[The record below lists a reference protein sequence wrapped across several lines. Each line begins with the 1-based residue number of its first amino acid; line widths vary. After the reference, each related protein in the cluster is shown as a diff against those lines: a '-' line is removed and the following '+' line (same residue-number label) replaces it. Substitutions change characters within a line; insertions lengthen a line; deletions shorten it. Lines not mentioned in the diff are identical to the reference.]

1 MGSKSS
7 ACHTPA
13 TTAYW
18 LPSLLAKG
26 EIPARQQEL
35 FLSCANISAKLR
47 FRNIMKLQGVLMRL
61 LVTGGAGFIGSN
73 FVRRSLESSLSD
85 VSSIVVLDKLT
96 YAGNKENLE
105 VISKLDNYEFVH
117 GDICN
122 FELVATLI
130 ESVDAVVNFAAESHV
145 DRSIESSAA
154 FVETNTTGVQVM
166 LDAMK
171 KVGGKKRFLQVSTD
185 EVYGSIESGSWHE
198 DFLLQPN
205 SPYSASKAGGEYL
218 ARAFHKTYN
227 LDVVTTR
234 CSNNYGPHHFPEK
247 LIPLFI
253 TNILEGKKVPVYGN
267 GGNVRDWLH
276 VDDHCRGIHKV
287 LMGGKSGEIYNIGG
301 GRELT
306 NLEITHLIL
315 QAMGAD
321 ESSIE
326 YVEDRK
332 GHDLRYSVDWT
343 KINRELGYEPLVKFD
358 DGLKET
364 IDWYR
369 NNTQW
374 WKPLK
379 KQ

>member
-1 MGSKSS
+1 
-7 ACHTPA
+7 
-13 TTAYW
+13 
-18 LPSLLAKG
+18 
-26 EIPARQQEL
+26 
-35 FLSCANISAKLR
+35 
-47 FRNIMKLQGVLMRL
+47 MRL

-73 FVRRSLESSLSD
+73 FVRRSLEGSLPGI
-85 VSSIVVLDKLT
+85 SSILVLDKLT
-96 YAGNKENLE
+96 YAGIKENLE
-105 VISKLDNYEFVH
+105 VISGHDNYEFIH

-122 FELVATLI
+122 FDLVASLLDT
-130 ESVDAVVNFAAESHV
+130 VDGVVNFAAESHV
-145 DRSIESSAA
+145 DRSIESASA

-185 EVYGSIESGSWHE
+185 EVYGSIDTGSWHE

-218 ARAFHKTYN
+218 ARAFHKTYK

-234 CSNNYGPHHFPEK
+234 CSNNYGTHHFPEK

-253 TNILEGKKVPVYGN
+253 TNILEGKKVPIYGN
-267 GGNVRDWLH
+267 GGNIRDWLH

-306 NLEITHLIL
+306 NLEITHSIL
-315 QAMGAD
+315 HAMGAD

-343 KINRELGYEPLVKFD
+343 KINRELGYEPQVKFE
-358 DGLKET
+358 DGLRDT
-364 IDWYR
+364 INWYK
-369 NNTQW
+369 NNTKW
-374 WKPLK
+374 WEPLK
-379 KQ
+379 RKAL